1 MVESVGQD
9 SQSTTPSTAKSSRRD
24 SLNEKTHPTQAQI
37 MAQMPMPM
45 PAGGG
50 GGSGHNIAP
59 IPILPANSIQSK

>member
-24 SLNEKTHPTQAQI
+24 SLNEKVHPTQAQI
-37 MAQMPMPM
+37 LAQMPMPM

-50 GGSGHNIAP
+50 GGNIASPLP
-59 IPILPANSIQSK
+59 IIPANSIQSK